1 MSILLGRMGGEDS
14 DLLIRMSMCNI
25 CDQLFSCPPKS
36 IAAAAAGMPGGPHWC
51 FFCDQK
57 TFMNRFHCL
66 NGACARCL
74 IVLASWMY
82 ALLVRIGR
90 GWGWGVDSRLVLG
103 WSDGMS
109 TLSDCMGE
117 CPPGENGLSDVTS
130 HSGSQLQGGSDATRG
145 AEHPLRC
152 DARLGP
158 VS

>member
-36 IAAAAAGMPGGPHWC
+36 IAAAAAGMPSGPHCC
-51 FFCDQK
+51 FSCNQK
-57 TFMNRFHCL
+57 TFMHKYHCL
-66 NGACARCL
+66 NAACARCL
-74 IVLASWMY
+74 IVLGSWMY
-82 ALLVRIGR
+82 ALLVRMGR
-90 GWGWGVDSRLVLG
+90 GWGWGVDSRFVLG

-117 CPPGENGLSDVTS
+117 CAPGEDGLSDVTS
-130 HSGSQLQGGSDATRG
+130 HSGSQLQAGRAASP
-145 AEHPLRC
+145 HRC